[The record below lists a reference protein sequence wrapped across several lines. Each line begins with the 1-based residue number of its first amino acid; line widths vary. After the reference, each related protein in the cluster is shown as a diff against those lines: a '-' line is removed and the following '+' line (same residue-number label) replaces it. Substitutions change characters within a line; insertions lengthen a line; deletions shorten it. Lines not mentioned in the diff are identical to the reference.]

1 MSQMSTDRRLL
12 LKASF
17 ISTLFGLISRPSF
30 ADILEVSKKMDRDAS
45 QLGNAALLSAQARL
59 GTNLVRQLANYRKDG
74 ANIIVSPASLA
85 AILSFVELGASETMS
100 SAIHR
105 TLGFNPAAKTR
116 GNGDLKAL
124 RSAVAATIGK
134 SAKDGPFV
142 LANLLVFD
150 PSTKPRQLALLALSG
165 AGADVLVDDLAKP
178 KTIERINEWVRQRTR
193 DLIPSIIE
201 ESPEDLGL
209 VAVNALYFKDRWKTP
224 FDPARTRVEPFQ
236 PLRGNAVDVTMMHSP
251 ASRFA
256 FRQDDH
262 FIAAELP
269 YANEDFRLV
278 VVTTKSTPAGA
289 HDFAAVG
296 SWLGGQ
302 DFDVKKGEVGLPK
315 LSLTAGEE
323 LLSPLDALGLRTARQ
338 ESDSLSG
345 FSSSSLAI
353 SRVVQKLE
361 LRLNEE
367 GTEAAAATAVTT
379 TRSISPDDYV
389 KMIVD
394 KPFIFA
400 LRDQRTGLFLFMGY
414 IGAPQKMVSNKS

>member
-1 MSQMSTDRRLL
+1 MSKMSADRRLF

-17 ISTLFGLISRPSF
+17 LSTLSGLISRSSF
-30 ADILEVSKKMDRDAS
+30 ADILEVSKKTDRDAS
-45 QLGNAALLSAQARL
+45 QLGNVALLSAQARL
-59 GTNLVRQLANYRKDG
+59 GANLVRQLAKGKKSG
-74 ANIIVSPASLA
+74 ANIVVSPASLA
-85 AILSFVELGASETMS
+85 SILSFLELGASEPMR

-105 TLGFNPAAKTR
+105 TLGFNPAAKSR
-116 GNGDLKAL
+116 ANRDLNAL
-124 RSAVAATIGK
+124 RNSVAATIGK
-134 SAKDGPFV
+134 SVKDGPLV
-142 LANLLVFD
+142 LVNLLVFD
-150 PSTKPRQLALLALSG
+150 PSTKLRQLALLALSG
-165 AGADVLVDDLAKP
+165 AGADVLVDDLAVP
-178 KTIERINEWVRQRTR
+178 KTTERINDWVRQKTR

-201 ESPEDLGL
+201 EAPEALGL

-224 FDPARTRVEPFQ
+224 FDPARTHIEPFQ
-236 PLRGNAVDVTMMHSP
+236 PFLGNAVDVTMMHSP
-251 ASRFA
+251 AGRFA

-269 YANEDFRLV
+269 YANEDFKLV

-302 DFDVKKGEVGLPK
+302 DFDVKKGEVALPK
-315 LSLTAGEE
+315 LSLAAGEE
-323 LLSPLDALGLRTARQ
+323 LLSPLDELGLRAARLA
-338 ESDSLSG
+338 SDSLSG

-353 SRVVQKLE
+353 TRVVQKLE

-367 GTEAAAATAVTT
+367 GTEAAAATAVTA

-394 KPFIFA
+394 KPFVFA

-414 IGAPQKMVSNKS
+414 IGTP